1 MNQIDEKLKLLQPV
15 LGPIKAKRLRQM
27 YLFEDDFRLKKEI
40 ENRIDLLIAKHVKKE
55 IEDEIILPP
64 PENGLCIGDI
74 NLGKIEYLGMK
85 MNPFSLKLKD
95 INRHVGIFGSTGSGK
110 TTIAKNI
117 IRQLHKKGIPFLI
130 FDWEKSY
137 RNLIREFPDIQVF
150 TVGNCT
156 NPIFLNFLSVPPGI
170 KYDEYIKSIIAII
183 SEDYIGGIG
192 ADTMLLNYMETA
204 FKETKNPFF
213 EDLKQIVIRE
223 ITKDRGRGGKLAG
236 RSGLWKETV
245 SRQINFLS
253 KGAAGTVVNSRK
265 HFPVEKLFSK
275 PIILEFGNIKSIHD
289 RKFFIHV
296 ILNWL
301 SIYSQHCG
309 ILSEKLKQVLIFE
322 EFHNIVMKGKEDN
335 MVSCLFRE
343 SRKYGIGLI
352 AIDQT
357 PSEIPNSI
365 FANLNAKISFALG
378 TNQDINAM
386 AKAMNL
392 ERDKARFLGMLKTGQ
407 AIVNVKQR
415 HHDSFLINTPFIKE
429 EENIWDEELKK
440 AMREVSR
447 DSHIESPAFEDSGG
461 SHLYQSNETS
471 PPTSA
476 KKAITSLEKCLITDI
491 SERPFDGVDARSK
504 RLGLHPSQMTELHSS
519 LGKKGIINPVQIGS
533 LKLFEITT
541 EGRRIT
547 EQCGIKIKKQDSR
560 GGIEHAFAVHQISQ
574 VLNKLDFQPAC
585 EIKDIDI
592 VDEDSGLA
600 IEVET
605 GKSNITG
612 NLLKLEKSRFTK
624 CFILATNKVAEF
636 KIKAK
641 AIDFLSIHAM
651 HVKDFLKLTKDQI
664 LTSHQSHSHPK
675 SEMSAITKQ

>member
-1 MNQIDEKLKLLQPV
+1 MNIIDEKLKLLLPV
-15 LGPIKAKRLRQM
+15 LGKAKAKRLRQM

-40 ENRIDLLIAKHVKKE
+40 ENRIDLLIAKLVKKE

-64 PENGLCIGDI
+64 PDNSLCIGDI
-74 NLGKIEYLGMK
+74 NLGKTEYLGRK
-85 MNPFSLKLKD
+85 INPFGLKLKD

-110 TTIAKNI
+110 TTAAKNI
-117 IRQLHKKGIPFLI
+117 IRQLHRKGIPFLI

-137 RNLIREFPDIQVF
+137 RNLIREFSDIQVF
-150 TVGNCT
+150 TVGNDI
-156 NPIFLNFLSVPPGI
+156 NPIFLNFLTVPPGI
-170 KYDEYIKSIIAII
+170 KYDEYIKSIIAIV

-192 ADTMLLNYMETA
+192 ADTMLLNYMEMA
-204 FKETKNPFF
+204 FQETKNPFF

-223 ITKDRGRGGKLAG
+223 INKDMARRGKLSG

-245 SRQINFLS
+245 SRQITFIS
-253 KGAAGTVVNSRK
+253 KGASGTVVNSRK
-265 HFPVEKLFSK
+265 HFPIEKLFSK
-275 PIILEFGNIKSIHD
+275 PIVLEFGNIKSSHD

-301 SIYSQHCG
+301 SIYNQHCG
-309 ILSEKLKQVLIFE
+309 ILSEQLKQVLIFE

-343 SRKYGIGLI
+343 SRKYGIGLV

-357 PSEIPNSI
+357 PSEIPNAI

-378 TNQDINAM
+378 TNQDITSM

-392 ERDKARFLGMLKTGQ
+392 ERDRARFLGMLKTGQ

-415 HHDSFLINTPFIKE
+415 HNDSFLIDTPFYKE
-429 EENIWDEELKK
+429 DENVWDEELKQ
-440 AMREVSR
+440 AMHTVSK
-447 DSHIESPAFEDSGG
+447 DSHTESPAFEDSGV
-461 SHLYQSNETS
+461 SHLYQGNETT
-471 PPTSA
+471 PPTTA
-476 KKAITSLEKCLITDI
+476 KKVITGLEKCFLTNI

-504 RLGLHPSQMTELHSS
+504 GLGLHPSQMTELHNS
-519 LGKKGIINPVQIGS
+519 LGNKGIINPVQIGN

-541 EGRRIT
+541 KGRMIA

-560 GGIEHAFAVHQISQ
+560 GGIEHAFAIHQTIRF
-574 VLNKLDFQPAC
+574 LNKLDFQPAC
-585 EIKDIDI
+585 EVNDIDI
-592 VDEDSGLA
+592 ADEGPSIA
-600 IEVET
+600 IEIET

-612 NLLKLEKSRFTK
+612 NLIKLEKSRFEK
-624 CFILATNKVAEF
+624 LFMLATNKVAEF
-636 KIKAK
+636 KIKSK
-641 AIDFLSIHAM
+641 AIDFPSIRFM
-651 HVKDFLKLTKDQI
+651 HVKDFLKLTKNQI
-664 LTSHQSHSHPK
+664 LSNQSQSHPK